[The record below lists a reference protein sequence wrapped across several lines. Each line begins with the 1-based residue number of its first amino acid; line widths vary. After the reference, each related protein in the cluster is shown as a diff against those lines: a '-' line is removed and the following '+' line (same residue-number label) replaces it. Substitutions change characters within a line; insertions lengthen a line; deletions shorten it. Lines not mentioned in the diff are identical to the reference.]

1 MVITVR
7 IFAIVHRTPHL
18 PMIRPIDL
26 DQLRLILHIEQYHE
40 CVNSIVGLLLGV
52 AGHLGACR
60 GSLGIAAAHEPAVSA
75 WPPVTTATK
84 RQKPLERVEFR
95 LRPNRAVF

>member
-1 MVITVR
+1 MVFGLKVV
-7 IFAIVHRTPHL
+7 FGL
-18 PMIRPIDL
+18 
-26 DQLRLILHIEQYHE
+26 
-40 CVNSIVGLLLGV
+40 VGLLLGV

-60 GSLGIAAAHEPAVSA
+60 GSLGIAVAHESAVSA
-75 WPPVTTATK
+75 WPPFITATK